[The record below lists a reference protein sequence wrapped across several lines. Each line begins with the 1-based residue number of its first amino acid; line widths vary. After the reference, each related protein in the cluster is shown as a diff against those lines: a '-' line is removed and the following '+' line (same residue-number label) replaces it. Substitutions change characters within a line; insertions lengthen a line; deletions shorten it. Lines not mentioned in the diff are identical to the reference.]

1 MILQRYHDL
10 VERREN
16 DEKRKQEIDRKEM
29 ERQDALLAAKLLRE
43 EMGRF
48 GKRTIRKATQTA
60 SKIKSSKSKSNTKRL
75 APNNAFNREMALS
88 PELTNVIG
96 VDKCSRPQVVKLLW
110 AYIKDHNLQNPQ
122 DKRQIECDEKLQ
134 KLFKKVCYITMLFI
148 YISQD
153 LLWTKILLTKNDFSR
168 ECWCIPYE

>member
-1 MILQRYHDL
+1 M
-10 VERREN
+10 
-16 DEKRKQEIDRKEM
+16 
-29 ERQDALLAAKLLRE
+29 AAKLLRE

-96 VDKCSRPQVVKLLW
+96 VDKCSRPQVVKLYGHILKITI
-110 AYIKDHNLQNPQ
+110 YKILKIN
-122 DKRQIECDEKLQ
+122 DKLNVMKIA
-134 KLFKKVCYITMLFI
+134 KLFKKYVALQCYSYI
-148 YISQD
+148 YN
-153 LLWTKILLTKNDFSR
+153 KICCGQKF
-168 ECWCIPYE
+168 Y

>member
-1 MILQRYHDL
+1 MKD
-10 VERREN
+10 EN

-110 AYIKDHNLQNPQ
+110 AYIKDHNLQNPKIN
-122 DKRQIECDEKLQ
+122 DKLNVMKNCKNYLKKYVALQ
-134 KLFKKVCYITMLFI
+134 CYSYI
-148 YISQD
+148 YY
-153 LLWTKILLTKNDFSR
+153 KIYCGQKF
-168 ECWCIPYE
+168 Y

>member
-60 SKIKSSKSKSNTKRL
+60 SKIKSSKSKSN
-75 APNNAFNREMALS
+75 
-88 PELTNVIG
+88 
-96 VDKCSRPQVVKLLW
+96 
-110 AYIKDHNLQNPQ
+110 
-122 DKRQIECDEKLQ
+122 
-134 KLFKKVCYITMLFI
+134 
-148 YISQD
+148 
-153 LLWTKILLTKNDFSR
+153 KILLAYNNDFNR
-168 ECWCIPYE
+168 VMALYTEF

>member
-1 MILQRYHDL
+1 
-10 VERREN
+10 
-16 DEKRKQEIDRKEM
+16 
-29 ERQDALLAAKLLRE
+29 
-43 EMGRF
+43 MGRF

-122 DKRQIECDEKLQ
+122 DKRQIECDENCKNYL
-134 KLFKKVCYITMLFI
+134 KSMLHYNVIHIYITR
-148 YISQD
+148 SVVD
-153 LLWTKILLTKNDFSR
+153 KNFTNQK
-168 ECWCIPYE
+168 

>member
-60 SKIKSSKSKSNTKRL
+60 SKINSSKSKSNTKRL

-134 KLFKKVCYITMLFI
+134 KLFKKSMLHYNVIHIYITRSI
-148 YISQD
+148 VD
-153 LLWTKILLTKNDFSR
+153 KNFTNQK
-168 ECWCIPYE
+168 